1 MRLWIHFAK
10 ENPMRYLSHLD
21 LMRAWQRAIRRARLP
36 VAYSAG
42 FNPHPKMSFASA
54 LAVGVT
60 SDAEYLDIE
69 LQEDVGDEELTRLQT
84 ALPTGLPI
92 MNWRVVPQ
100 ATPALMS
107 LISVTQWVLP
117 IEGGDVSRMQSHI
130 AEILSAL
137 SLPIVRKGKKGTKVV
152 DVRPLILKLTVDHKQ
167 QQLAMLLASGG
178 DGGVKP
184 RELLALLNLSTLE
197 YRLHRTALLINCGQ
211 CLQPP
216 MAVSLNEKEVSI
228 NAEEDCYQL

>member
-1 MRLWIHFAK
+1 
-10 ENPMRYLSHLD
+10 MRYLSHLD

-69 LQEDVGDEELTRLQT
+69 FQADLGDEDIARLRV

-92 MNWRVVPQ
+92 INWRVVPQ

-107 LISVTQWVLP
+107 LISVAQWVLP
-117 IEGGDVSRMQSHI
+117 LAGSEVSRMQLRV
-130 AEILSAL
+130 AEILSAS
-137 SLPIVRKGKKGTKVV
+137 SLPIVREGKKGVKTV
-152 DVRPLILKLTVDHKQ
+152 DVRPFIVKLTVDQNQ

-178 DGGVKP
+178 DGAVKP
-184 RELLALLNLSTLE
+184 RELLALLDLSALE
-197 YRLHRTALLINCGQ
+197 YSLHRTALLINCGQ

-228 NAEEDCYQL
+228 NAKEDCYQL